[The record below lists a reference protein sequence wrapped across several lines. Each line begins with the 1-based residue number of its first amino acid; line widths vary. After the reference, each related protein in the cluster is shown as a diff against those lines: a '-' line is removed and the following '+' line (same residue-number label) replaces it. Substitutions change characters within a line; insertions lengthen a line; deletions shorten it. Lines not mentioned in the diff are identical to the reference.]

1 MACFWALD
9 HKPPTTMTVD
19 FDWKSGVAAKDWSN
33 VAKKGSIDAMEIEVK
48 KLYETVTSI
57 HEEMSYL
64 REREEEMQDLNNA
77 TNSKMGWLSLLSL
90 LICLSVSGLQ
100 LWHLKSFFEKK
111 KLI

>member
-19 FDWKSGVAAKDWSN
+19 FDWKSG
-33 VAKKGSIDAMEIEVK
+33 AMEIEVK